1 MADVGDECA
10 WFGVIEFIG
19 EGVVAAFAD
28 AHVAEVV
35 VVDSVVADGGADSAD
50 VADEV
55 EVGDVLVVVG
65 VSEGAA
71 LFGAGGEAAVDA
83 VEAGADA
90 ADWAA
95 EQFLVAD
102 CALGLQHFFVGT
114 DEKLELVALGA
125 FVI

>member
-1 MADVGDECA
+1 MVAAPRTLFSFGADVALCQFVYRIDDYEFFSASALVTDVGDECA
-10 WFGVIEFIG
+10 WFGVVEFIG

-90 ADWAA
+90 AD
-95 EQFLVAD
+95 
-102 CALGLQHFFVGT
+102 
-114 DEKLELVALGA
+114 
-125 FVI
+125 

>member
-10 WFGVIEFIG
+10 WFGVVEFIG

-90 ADWAA
+90 AD
-95 EQFLVAD
+95 
-102 CALGLQHFFVGT
+102 
-114 DEKLELVALGA
+114 
-125 FVI
+125 